1 MSTAVA
7 DAPGKDRQKF
17 YKKLEPQSLAPLWE
31 ALKGLVPLEPTSK
44 FTPHVWKFGPTRELL
59 MEAGD
64 LLTAEEAERRV
75 LVFENPAMP
84 GGSRITATM
93 YAGMQ
98 LIMPGE
104 IAVAHRHTAS
114 ALRFVLEGSMGYTAV
129 AGERTTMERGDF
141 VITPNW
147 AWHDHGQEHDKPVI
161 WIDGLDLHIINFF
174 ETAFSGH
181 LNDKKQMVQRNEGES
196 NARWGSNMAPF
207 NATQSPF
214 GATTPIFNYKYS
226 TARPALMTVAGAD
239 KPDPHLGHAMRY
251 LNPVDGGWPMPLIA
265 AWLTHIPKGFE
276 TKEMRA
282 TDGQTWIVVE
292 GEIEVEAGGKTFACG
307 EGDVIGIPSWHW
319 RRVRGSK
326 DAILFCFSDRS
337 AQEKLA
343 IYREE
348 KR

>member
-1 MSTAVA
+1 MSMAVA
-7 DAPGKDRQKF
+7 DTPDKDRQDF
-17 YKKLEPQSLAPLWE
+17 YDRLEPQSLSPLWE
-31 ALKGLVPLEPTSK
+31 NLKQLVAPEPKSKLVP
-44 FTPHVWKFGPTRELL
+44 HAWHYGPTRKLL

-75 LVFENPAMP
+75 LVFENPAAP

-98 LIMPGE
+98 LILPGE
-104 IAVAHRHTAS
+104 VAIAHRHTAS
-114 ALRFVLEGSMGYTAV
+114 ALRFVMEGGMGYTTV

-147 AWHDHGQEHDKPVI
+147 AWHDHGQDNDKPVI

-174 ETAFSGH
+174 ESGFAEH
-181 LNDKKQMVQRNEGES
+181 LNDKKQMVQRKEGES
-196 NARWGSNMAPF
+196 NARWGANMAPF

-214 GATTPIFNYKYS
+214 GATTPIFNYKYDV
-226 TARPALMTVAGAD
+226 ARPALMMLAGAD
-239 KPDPHLGHAMRY
+239 KPDPHSGHALRY
-251 LNPVDGGWPMPLIA
+251 TNPTDGGWPMPLIA
-265 AWLTHIPKGFE
+265 AWLSHYPKGFE
-276 TKEMRA
+276 SKEQRS
-282 TDGQTWIVVE
+282 TDGRSMIVVE
-292 GEIEVEAGGKTFACG
+292 GEVEVEAGGKTFTCG
-307 EGDVIGIPSWHW
+307 ESDVIGIPSWNW
-319 RRVRGSK
+319 NRVRASK
-326 DAILFCFSDRS
+326 DAIVFTFSDRS